1 MTYIISDLH
10 GYSLEKFKKLLTKA
24 GFGEDDY
31 LYILGDVIDRNGDG
45 GIEMLQWLMYQYNI
59 QMLLGNH
66 EAALLSCAFLF
77 DEVTEESIAAM
88 DTEKMQLFAEW
99 TANGGDITV
108 RELGKLNKENPA
120 AVADILD
127 FLRDLPL
134 YERVSAGGREFL
146 LVHAGLG
153 NFAPDKAIE
162 DYTADDLIWHRPN
175 IDERYFEDI
184 YTIFGHTPTAVFG
197 KEYEGEILF
206 TDTWACIDTGVG
218 YDNEPILLRI
228 EDFKE
233 FRNEETKE

>member
-10 GYSLEKFKKLLTKA
+10 GYPLEKFKKLLAKA

-66 EAALLSCAFLF
+66 EALMLSCAFLF
-77 DEVTEESIAAM
+77 EEATEEG
-88 DTEKMQLFAEW
+88 AEALSVENMLLYNEW
-99 TANGGDITV
+99 NANGGEVT
-108 RELGKLNKENPA
+108 LNALEKQSFETRL
-120 AVADILD
+120 DILN

-153 NFAPDKAIE
+153 GFHPDKPLAE
-162 DYTADDLIWHRPN
+162 YTADELIWHRPT
-175 IDERYFEDI
+175 IDERYFEDV
-184 YTIFGHTPTAVFG
+184 YTIFGHTPTLLFG
-197 KEYEGEILF
+197 EEYTGKILK

-218 YDNEPILLRI
+218 YDNEPILLRL

-233 FRNEETKE
+233 FHL

>member
-10 GYSLEKFKKLLTKA
+10 GYPLEKFKKLLAKA
-24 GFGEDDY
+24 DFGGDDF

-45 GIEMLQWLMYQYNI
+45 GVAMLQWLMYQPNI

-77 DEVTEESIAAM
+77 DEVTEESIAAVSNETM
-88 DTEKMQLFAEW
+88 ALLTEWQM
-99 TANGGDITV
+99 NGGDITIKA
-108 RELGKLNKENPA
+108 LGELNKTAPDT
-120 AVADILD
+120 VLDILN

-146 LVHAGLG
+146 LTHAGLG

-162 DYTADDLIWHRPN
+162 EYTADELIWHRPN
-175 IDERYFEDI
+175 IDERYFKDI

-206 TDTWACIDTGVG
+206 TDTWACIDCGVNFG
-218 YDNEPILLRI
+218 AEPILLRP
-228 EDFKE
+228 DDMQQ
-233 FRNEETKE
+233 FRL

>member
-10 GYSLEKFKKLLTKA
+10 GYPLEKFKRLLAKA
-24 GFGEDDY
+24 DFGEDDY

-77 DEVTEESIAAM
+77 DEVTEEG
-88 DTEKMQLFAEW
+88 AEALSVENMLLYNEW
-99 TANGGDITV
+99 NANGGEVT
-108 RELGKLNKENPA
+108 LNALEKQSFETRL
-120 AVADILD
+120 DILN

-146 LVHAGLG
+146 LTHAGLG
-153 NFAPDKAIE
+153 NFASDKVIE
-162 DYTADDLIWHRPN
+162 DYTADDLIWHRPSIN
-175 IDERYFEDI
+175 ERYYEDV
-184 YTIFGHTPTAVFG
+184 YTIFGHTPTLLFG
-197 KEYEGEILF
+197 EEYTGKIIK

-218 YDNEPILLRI
+218 YDNEPILLRLD
-228 EDFKE
+228 DFKE
-233 FRNEETKE
+233 FKL